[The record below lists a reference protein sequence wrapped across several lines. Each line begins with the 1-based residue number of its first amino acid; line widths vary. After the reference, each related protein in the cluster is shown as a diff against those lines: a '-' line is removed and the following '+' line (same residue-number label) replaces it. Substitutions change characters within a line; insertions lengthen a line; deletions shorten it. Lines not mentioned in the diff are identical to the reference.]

1 MNESLGS
8 LRDKSISKYQS
19 QFLLEQ
25 YSAASY
31 CGGMVQRS
39 TNKYSAFHY
48 VTGKGEIIFDNFS
61 RKSRVKWG
69 ILEEECSEYK
79 SHMIKAQFECYIGGY
94 IFFF

>member
-1 MNESLGS
+1 MQIRKLSSSCFENPYIGENVMNESLGS

-39 TNKYSAFHY
+39 TNKYSALHY

-61 RKSRVKWG
+61 RKSRW
-69 ILEEECSEYK
+69 ILIHFTEK
-79 SHMIKAQFECYIGGY
+79 
-94 IFFF
+94 IFY